1 MRAKNEANIT
11 RMQGE
16 LTSAGNPRQRAVT
29 ERNIRRLRGINAVDL
44 PAPGAQRGPMLNG
57 QPFTPKISSLQVQ
70 ELAKR
75 AMVRNKWLFK
85 SAAGPLAAFVAKVVA
100 KGTMQKEAVSPTAIW
115 NGLKGLAGSAK
126 GMVNTAN
133 VANKAT
139 GLWDAAK
146 GVANAVPGMRQASNF
161 VQKSPGFNRM
171 VMRPLGHS
179 IAGMGAGSV
188 ADYAA
193 HEAGI
198 DDTNFTGMGGWG
210 GLLGG
215 VAHGAMGAKGR
226 RMLNKNILGPMGSA
240 TVPLTGGRTLGGIG
254 KTVGGAMGIGKG
266 PLATATSLAAIPLTG
281 FSTTDESG
289 KSFNPMSIRDQARRT
304 GERAAVAKGDEMARG
319 FGFNSLA
326 ELHKHPIGQGLKGW
340 NTGGIGGAISGAWNA
355 MTPEEQTRLISG
367 LAGGVGLLGGGALA
381 MGGHPMLGAG
391 LGAAGAAGLGYG
403 LLKKSPTPQSLIEG
417 MSPEQQQGL
426 FSTVPQSAWDQMSR
440 PEIMQTLQH
449 GASPETFAGRNEFSG
464 AQGGG
469 MKQ

>member
-1 MRAKNEANIT
+1 MFNDFDKGLGVGT
-11 RMQGE
+11 LGG
-16 LTSAGNPRQRAVT
+16 LTGYGIADWMNGPDKPKTSSCRPAFGSYRAV
-29 ERNIRRLRGINAVDL
+29 
-44 PAPGAQRGPMLNG
+44 
-57 QPFTPKISSLQVQ
+57 VQ
-70 ELAKR
+70 E
-75 AMVRNKWLFK
+75 MH
-85 SAAGPLAAFVAKVVA
+85 
-100 KGTMQKEAVSPTAIW
+100 KEALNPTAIW
-115 NGLKGLAGSAK
+115 NSIKGLAGSAK
-126 GMVNTAN
+126 GVAN
-133 VANKAT
+133 VANAGGKAT
-139 GLWDAAK
+139 GAWNAVK
-146 GVANAVPGMRQASNF
+146 GVANAIPGVSQAANF
-161 VQKSPGFNRM
+161 VDKSPGFTRM
-171 VMRPLGHS
+171 IARPIGHS

-215 VAHGAMGAKGR
+215 VAHGAMGARGR
-226 RMLNKNILGPMGSA
+226 RLLNKHVINPIASKA
-240 TVPLTGGRTLGGIG
+240 IPLTGGKTIGGVG
-254 KTVGGAMGIGKG
+254 KTVGGLMGVGKG
-266 PLATATSLAAIPLTG
+266 PLATAASMAAIPLTG

-289 KSFNPMSIRDQARRT
+289 KSFNPFSIRDRARRT
-304 GERAAVAKGDEMARG
+304 GEQAAMAKGDEMAKG

-426 FSTVPQSAWDQMSR
+426 FSSVPQGAWDQMSR